1 METIFLTL
9 SVSSILVMF
18 YALYSALLLRN
29 KVPGGQVRSTW
40 SFLTMLIFF
49 FTVGYLATP
58 FFHLLSQEIKDILVG
73 VIFLA
78 GALFVVTVV
87 KLFYKI
93 VEAVG
98 L

>member
-1 METIFLTL
+1 MEMIFLAL

-18 YALYSALLLRN
+18 YALYAAMILRN
-29 KVPGGQVRSTW
+29 KVPGGKIKSTW
-40 SFLTMLIFF
+40 GLLTILIVFF
-49 FTVGYLATP
+49 SIGYLMTP
-58 FFHLLSQEIKDILVG
+58 FFPLLSQEIKDILVG

-78 GALFVVTVV
+78 GALFVVIVV

-93 VEAVG
+93 VEDVG